1 MIILGLNIMH
11 EDTSAVLFRNSE
23 LLSAFEE
30 ERFNKIKHTISFPIN
45 SIKRCLTDN
54 NLNIDDI
61 DFIAVNY
68 DKKYNFLEKFFFY
81 FTNLNKINF
90 FNNLLSIKKK
100 ISIKNIIEKELNLKV
115 KAKIIFVPHHYAHH
129 LSSFYF
135 SGFKETLSLSID
147 GTGDFSTI
155 EAYYFKNNTS
165 KLILKKLFPN
175 SLGFFYTSIT
185 QYLGF
190 SEFGD
195 EYKVMGL
202 SSYGEPKYIEDF
214 KKLITYNEKGDFI
227 INFKYFN
234 FSTSIFRINEK
245 KYFFNPNIKDLLG
258 PPRFR
263 DDKIEKRHQD
273 IAATLQYIFED
284 IVLKLLV
291 HLNKKYKSSNLCLSG
306 GCMQNSSL
314 NGKIV
319 ENTTFKNFFIPPSSG
334 DSGGAV
340 GAVAAFLF
348 KNNIMLA
355 KSENNFYLGSQYSDN
370 YIIDNV
376 LKNLDKKSIQF
387 KKMDFDELS
396 KYVASKISQGQ
407 LVAWFQG
414 RMEFG
419 PRALGNRSILCDPR
433 NADARKLINL
443 KIKKREEFRPFA
455 PSVLLE
461 HADEYFYMNN
471 IKEIPLMNVLVKV
484 RESVR
489 NIIPAVV
496 HVDNTSRVHTV
507 SMNINKNFHQLISD
521 FKKITGVPILLNTS
535 FNILNPIIENP
546 TDAYNAFI
554 ESNID
559 ILVLNN
565 FYLEKIK

>member
-1 MIILGLNIMH
+1 
-11 EDTSAVLFRNSE
+11 
-23 LLSAFEE
+23 
-30 ERFNKIKHTISFPIN
+30 
-45 SIKRCLTDN
+45 
-54 NLNIDDI
+54 
-61 DFIAVNY
+61 
-68 DKKYNFLEKFFFY
+68 
-81 FTNLNKINF
+81 
-90 FNNLLSIKKK
+90 
-100 ISIKNIIEKELNLKV
+100 
-115 KAKIIFVPHHYAHH
+115 
-129 LSSFYF
+129 
-135 SGFKETLSLSID
+135 
-147 GTGDFSTI
+147 
-155 EAYYFKNNTS
+155 
-165 KLILKKLFPN
+165 
-175 SLGFFYTSIT
+175 
-185 QYLGF
+185 
-190 SEFGD
+190 
-195 EYKVMGL
+195 
-202 SSYGEPKYIEDF
+202 
-214 KKLITYNEKGDFI
+214 
-227 INFKYFN
+227 
-234 FSTSIFRINEK
+234 
-245 KYFFNPNIKDLLG
+245 
-258 PPRFR
+258 
-263 DDKIEKRHQD
+263 
-273 IAATLQYIFED
+273 
-284 IVLKLLV
+284 
-291 HLNKKYKSSNLCLSG
+291 
-306 GCMQNSSL
+306 MQNSSL

-319 ENTTFKNFFIPPSSG
+319 ENTTFKNFFISPSSG
-334 DSGGAV
+334 DSGGAI

-355 KSENNFYLGSQYSDN
+355 KRENNFYLGSQYSDN

-387 KKMDFDELS
+387 KKMDFDDLS

-433 NADARKLINL
+433 NADAKKLINL

-565 FYLEKIK
+565 FYLEKI